1 MPRIARNIIPDIPYH
16 VTQRG
21 NRRQDVFFSDGER
34 ERYLEWMKDYSERY
48 ELEILAYCLMTN
60 HIHLVAI
67 PHSFDSLART
77 LCVVHTRHSQSVNKS
92 LGWSGHLW
100 QGKYY
105 STALDEAHLWAA
117 IRYVERNPV
126 RAGMVSSA
134 EEYHWSSAAFHVG
147 LRPDRLIKSDSQ
159 WGRTIENWRNELSVD
174 DDTDMLE
181 TLRTRTHTGYPCGD
195 ESFINK
201 ISEILGRPII
211 LRPQGRPKKAR

>member
-21 NRRQDVFFSDGER
+21 NRRQDVFFCDEER

-48 ELEILAYCLMTN
+48 ELEVLAYCLMTN
-60 HIHLVAI
+60 HILLVAI
-67 PHSFDSLART
+67 PHSSDSLART
-77 LCVVHTRHSQSVNKS
+77 LGIVHTRHSQSVNKS

-105 STALDEAHLWAA
+105 STALDDAHLWAA

-126 RAGMVSSA
+126 RAGMVSNA
-134 EEYHWSSAAFHVG
+134 EEYYWSSAAFHVG
-147 LRPDRLIKSDSQ
+147 LRPDKLIKSDSQ
-159 WGRTIENWRNELSVD
+159 WGRPIENWRNELSFD

-181 TLRTRTHTGYPCGD
+181 TLRTRTHTGFPCGD
-195 ESFINK
+195 ESFIKK
-201 ISEILGRPII
+201 ISELLGRPLI